1 MTYIMKKIL
10 ETLKQKWVE
19 YLLEIFVIMIGIM
32 GAFTLNN
39 WNEERKEKEKIISIL
54 KKAQIMLDEEVV
66 GLQDQNLS
74 ISDLRDK
81 TLLALEIIEEEESLK
96 PEQEK
101 TLKLALEKINVMGLR
116 SYNVSILHQLSENI
130 PVSNSNLE
138 LLKNIDQLRNEIEK
152 ADDLLNALQSHILDK
167 VLNIDKRVLR
177 YNSKDEAIYDFQSL
191 KNDFDVFDLL
201 RRSYKNKYES
211 VKRELKI
218 INLSKSLNK
227 QLEDKLN
234 ELGNTE

>member
-1 MTYIMKKIL
+1 
-10 ETLKQKWVE
+10 
-19 YLLEIFVIMIGIM
+19 MIGIM